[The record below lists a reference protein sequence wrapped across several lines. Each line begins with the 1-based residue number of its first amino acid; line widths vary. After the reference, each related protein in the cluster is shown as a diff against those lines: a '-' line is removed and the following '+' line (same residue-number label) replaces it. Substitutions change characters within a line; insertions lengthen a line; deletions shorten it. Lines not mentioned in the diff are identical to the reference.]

1 MKLPPIITRKEA
13 LLILHSGESNLDV
26 SLDLGISK
34 TKISMKN
41 GIAHVGEHK
50 VALGAFEKIKDDAC
64 YFIQNNEIR
73 KIYLFSDET
82 NFYYKLFPT
91 SDWPTITLSSTPMH
105 RHTNISPKKDTE
117 LKIREISPVTGTIL
131 DTCCGLGYT
140 AIMASWKADKIITF
154 ERDENVLTVAR
165 YNPYSAELFS
175 SKKIEIK
182 KEDVAIGIKKFKAN
196 FFDRIIHDPPTIRYS
211 PLLYTIEFYKELYRV
226 LKPSGILY
234 HYAPNP
240 QKTKGQILYPKL
252 IDMLKKCGFRDVE
265 YHEVSSGIR
274 AVK

>member
-1 MKLPPIITRKEA
+1 MIPPILTKREA
-13 LLILHSGESNLDV
+13 SLILHYGDKELEV

-34 TKISMKN
+34 TKISIKD
-41 GIAHVGEHK
+41 GYVFIQEHK
-50 VALGAFEKIKDDAC
+50 VPLAAFEKIKDDAC
-64 YFIQNNEIR
+64 YFIEDNEIR
-73 KIYLFSDET
+73 KVYLFSDET

-105 RHTNISPKKDTE
+105 RHTQLSPKEDTE
-117 LKIREISPVTGTIL
+117 LKIKEISPVVGNVL

-140 AIMASWKADKIITF
+140 AIMASWKSEKVVTF

-182 KEDVAIGIKKFKAN
+182 QADIANGIKKFKAN
-196 FFDRIIHDPPTIRYS
+196 FFDRIIHDPPTVRYS
-211 PLLYTIEFYKELYRV
+211 PMLYTLEFYKELYRV
-226 LKPSGILY
+226 LKKNGILY

-240 QKTKGQILYPKL
+240 HKTKGQILYPTL
-252 IDMLKKCGFRDVE
+252 IAMLKKCGFNNVE
-265 YHEVSSGIR
+265 YHEASSGIR